1 MTIGGIIPEIWDS
14 TRLDDLACWAHISNR
29 PGRPGRTKGALRVI
43 TVDSPL
49 AAVAWVGDPVH
60 SDISFKVRHMGVGKV
75 RGTFELASAALSV
88 GEGGGRVTALI
99 DPASVHTGNEQRDQH
114 LRSSDFL
121 DVAKYPQ
128 IEFTSTEIR
137 GFDGETFI
145 LVGELTLH
153 GVTRTVEM
161 EAEFLGVVDDPSGA
175 KRTGFSATTTI
186 SRAAF
191 GIDIQLG
198 FGAGNVVVADPV
210 EIAIEIE
217 FTTTESDPR

>member
-1 MTIGGIIPEIWDS
+1 M
-14 TRLDDLACWAHISNR
+14 
-29 PGRPGRTKGALRVI
+29 I
-43 TVDSPL
+43 TVDSTL
-49 AAVAWVGDPVH
+49 AAGAWVGDPVH

-75 RGTFELASAALSV
+75 RGKFALASAALSV

-114 LRSSDFL
+114 IRSADFL
-121 DVAKYPQ
+121 DVEKYPQ
-128 IEFTSTEIR
+128 IEFTSTEVR

-153 GVTRTVEM
+153 GVTRAVEM

-175 KRTGFSATTTI
+175 ERTGFSATTTI

-191 GIDIQLG
+191 GVDIQLG
-198 FGAGNVVVADPV
+198 FGAGNAVVADTI

>member
-1 MTIGGIIPEIWDS
+1 M
-14 TRLDDLACWAHISNR
+14 
-29 PGRPGRTKGALRVI
+29 I
-43 TVDSPL
+43 TVDRTL
-49 AAVAWVGDPVH
+49 AAGTWVGDPVH

-75 RGTFELASAALSV
+75 RGTFALASAALSV

-99 DPASVHTGNEQRDQH
+99 DPASVRTGNEQRDQH
-114 LRSSDFL
+114 IRSADFL
-121 DVAKYPQ
+121 DVEKYRQ
-128 IEFTSTEIR
+128 IEFASTEVR

-161 EAEFLGVVDDPSGA
+161 EAEYLGVVDDPSGA
-175 KRTGFSATTTI
+175 QRTGFSARTTI

-191 GIDIQLG
+191 GVDIQLG
-198 FGAGNVVVADPV
+198 FGAGNAVVADTI